1 MKQDQLFQQM
11 RWRLACWYTGAIGV
25 VLVILGA
32 GVYEAIVHA
41 HRITIKQE
49 LKTVAGTVHDSLQP
63 ALKSPGKLSA
73 EAIYFLPNLCWAN
86 TDCMLPDNS
95 PDRRMGAMQQG
106 QYYLQLYTLSRSLVA
121 LAGIKPEGLP
131 QSQQEIIADRTKNRY
146 IQTSLILQ
154 TEDGRDWGYLQ
165 IGRSLKDFDDYLR
178 MVGLILLLGVPLA
191 VIMIAGIAWWL
202 ARLAMQPVYQSYQ
215 QIQQFTGDAA
225 HELRTPLAAIRATIE
240 SVLMLPTL
248 QEREAR
254 ETLQKIERQNQRL
267 SDLVADLLMLSRMD
281 WQLSLNSQQ
290 QLKQEAVCLQD
301 LVSDIAE
308 ELASLALAS
317 SITLGAEIRVRDRL
331 EVMGNAEQLYRLVS
345 NLVINGIQYTS
356 PGGVVM
362 LRLERDAN
370 YALIHVEDNGVGI
383 SPEEKAQIFDRFY
396 RVNKARSK
404 NRGGFGL
411 GLSIAGAIAQVHQG
425 AIAVQSQL
433 GQGSTFTIRLPA
445 NGSNRSK
452 N

>member
-1 MKQDQLFQQM
+1 M
-11 RWRLACWYTGAIGV
+11 
-25 VLVILGA
+25 
-32 GVYEAIVHA
+32 
-41 HRITIKQE
+41 
-49 LKTVAGTVHDSLQP
+49 
-63 ALKSPGKLSA
+63 
-73 EAIYFLPNLCWAN
+73 
-86 TDCMLPDNS
+86 
-95 PDRRMGAMQQG
+95 
-106 QYYLQLYTLSRSLVA
+106 
-121 LAGIKPEGLP
+121 
-131 QSQQEIIADRTKNRY
+131 
-146 IQTSLILQ
+146 Q

-165 IGRSLKDFDDYLR
+165 VGRSLKDFDDYLR

-191 VIMIAGIAWWL
+191 VILIAGIAWWL
-202 ARLAMQPVYQSYQ
+202 AGLAMQPVYQSYQ

-248 QEREAR
+248 KEEEAR

-267 SDLVADLLMLSRMD
+267 SDLVADLLMLSPMD

-290 QLKQEAVCLQD
+290 QLKQEPVCLQD
-301 LVSDIAE
+301 LVSDVAE

-317 SITLGAEIRVRDRL
+317 EITLRAEIRVRDPL
-331 EVMGNAEQLYRLVS
+331 EVIGNAEELYRLVS

-362 LRLERDAN
+362 LRLERDAH

-383 SPEEKAQIFDRFY
+383 SPEEKSQLFDRFY

-404 NRGGFGL
+404 NQGGFGL